1 MPIQHDDAREITK
14 RLSRGQDVERL
25 TERLAPTSA
34 EKRPIPPGVPATR
47 QWSADAVRQRLAFLE
62 SLGHAAPFLSGEAP
76 DPDPESLRGNIE
88 NYIGMTR
95 IPTGL
100 IGPLRVNGLHAS
112 GDFYVPLATSEG
124 ALVASYD
131 RGARIITQ
139 AGGASCMVTAEMVQR
154 APGFAFTRLADA
166 ARFAAWI
173 AGEFDRLRDVAAT
186 QTRHGR
192 LIGLRVQVQANHVYV
207 IFDYHTGDAAGQNM
221 VTICTAAVCE
231 EILRTTPI
239 PPEYWFLEANMSGDK
254 KATSQSFMATRGR
267 NVTAEVVLP
276 RELVEQRLHTTP
288 ERIADYWR
296 MSFVGGVESGSIGVS
311 GHVANAIAA
320 IFLACG
326 QDVAC
331 VSEASVGVTRMET
344 TADGSLY
351 AAVTLPNLIVGSVGG
366 GTRLPTAQECLSIM
380 DCAGDDRAAK
390 LAEITAAVAL
400 GGELSIVGALCA
412 GEFARAHQ
420 LLGRN
425 SPPRAVSGE
434 SEAPA
439 TG

>member
-1 MPIQHDDAREITK
+1 MPIQHDHAREITR
-14 RLSRGQDVERL
+14 RLSRGQDIEKL
-25 TERLAPTSA
+25 NERLAPTSA
-34 EKRPIPPGVPATR
+34 EDRPIPPSVPASR
-47 QWSADAVRQRLAFLE
+47 QWDAEAVRQRRAFLAAM
-62 SLGHAAPFLSGEAP
+62 GHELASLSGTEP

-139 AGGASCMVTAEMVQR
+139 AGGASCLVTAEKVQR
-154 APGFAFTRLADA
+154 APGFAFTRLVEAV
-166 ARFAAWI
+166 RFAAWI
-173 AGEFDRLRDVAAT
+173 AGEFERLRDVAARH
-186 QTRHGR
+186 TRHGR
-192 LIGLRVQVQANHVYV
+192 LLDLRVHIQANNVYV
-207 IFDYHTGDAAGQNM
+207 IFDYHTGDAGGQNM
-221 VTICTAAVCE
+221 VTFCTAAVCE
-231 EILRTTPI
+231 EILRATPVT
-239 PPEYWFLEANMSGDK
+239 PQYWFLEANMSGDK
-254 KATSQSFMATRGR
+254 KATSQSFRETRGR
-267 NVTAEVVLP
+267 NVTAEVLLP
-276 RELVEQRLHTTP
+276 RELVEARLHTTP

-320 IFLACG
+320 VFLACG

-351 AAVTLPNLIVGSVGG
+351 AAVTLPNLIIGSVGG
-366 GTRLPTAQECLSIM
+366 GTRLPTARECLAIL
-380 DCAGDDRAAK
+380 DCVGDDRAAR

-412 GEFARAHQ
+412 GDFARAHQ
-420 LLGRN
+420 LLGR
-425 SPPRAVSGE
+425 V
-434 SEAPA
+434 APA
-439 TG
+439 SGAADSSMPPAG